1 MIVDCA
7 DHKDCKN
14 IVDIL
19 KKLSINRETVVVAKN
34 GTLCPESE
42 AIGLEDELDIIQV
55 VYGG

>member
-1 MIVDCA
+1 MIVDCSK
-7 DHKDCKN
+7 HKDCKN
-14 IVDIL
+14 IAEIL

-42 AIGLEDELDIIQV
+42 AVGIEDKLDIIQV